1 MKVDIYYE
9 DWFFYEILEKVYNL
23 KDCYLDRI
31 VFGDIN
37 EKEEY
42 L

>member
-1 MKVDIYYE
+1 MKVDTYHE
-9 DWFFYEILEKVYNL
+9 DWFLYEISEKAYNL
-23 KDCYLDRI
+23 KDCYLDRT
-31 VFGDIN
+31 VFAVIN

>member
-1 MKVDIYYE
+1 MKVETYH
-9 DWFFYEILEKVYNL
+9 FYEILEKEYNL
-23 KDCYLDRI
+23 KDCYLDRT
-31 VFGDIN
+31 VFAVIN